1 MHTQLKQFK
10 MTQEKYSFNDL
21 IKIMNDLREQCPWDK
36 KQTIHTL
43 RSMTIEETYEL
54 ADAVVASNWDDMKE
68 ELGDMLLHILFY
80 SRIASEENK
89 FTIDDV
95 IQGISKKL
103 ISRHP
108 HIYGDVKVKD
118 ENDVKKNWEKI
129 KMQEGKKSVLS
140 GVPKSMSALP
150 KAICIQEKAKKVGFE
165 WDNKE
170 DVWSKV
176 KEEIGELQDAVA
188 TNNQQHIEEE
198 FGDVL
203 FSLINYS
210 RFLKIDAD
218 AALEKVNKKFSAR
231 FIKMEEI
238 ALNQGKHLSDMSLT
252 EMDAIWNEVKK
263 DIHC

>member
-1 MHTQLKQFK
+1 MNNNSKHTFQ
-10 MTQEKYSFNDL
+10 NL
-21 IKIMNDLREQCPWDK
+21 IEIMSDLREQCPWDK

-54 ADAVVASNWDDMKE
+54 ADAVLENNWNDIKE
-68 ELGDMLLHILFY
+68 ELGDLLLHVLFY
-80 SRIASEENK
+80 SKIASEQNQ

-95 IQGISKKL
+95 MDGIANKL
-103 ISRHP
+103 IHRHP
-108 HIYGDVKVKD
+108 HIYGDVKVND

-129 KMQEGKKSVLS
+129 KQQEGKKSVLS
-140 GVPKSMSALP
+140 GVPNSMNALS
-150 KAICIQEKAKKVGFE
+150 KAVCIQEKAKKVGFE

-170 DVWSKV
+170 DVYKKV
-176 KEEIGELQDAVA
+176 EEEITELQEAVQS
-188 TNNQQHIEEE
+188 NNQQHIEEE

-210 RFLKIDAD
+210 RFLNVDAD
-218 AALEKVNKKFSAR
+218 MALEKVNKKFITR
-231 FIKMEEI
+231 FKKMEEV
-238 ALNQGKHLSDMSLT
+238 ATSKGKHLTDMSLQ